1 MLKLS
6 VAVFLIGAGIGIA
19 AGGMSLLVTAFT
31 ALLQLVIDNIAQMP
45 LLLLSLFGLNIMFQM
60 MGLSLIVAG
69 VGFYFL
75 AASLAAF
82 LAIGV
87 PAIMAMLFPM
97 ALLSFA
103 VGGLAVSI
111 GLLGLGFAFIAAG
124 AAATAVSIIS
134 MIGALTSFST
144 DENGFTKFVTVVESI
159 EGADIDN
166 LEAVV
171 DEAQRYVMVQAQL
184 NTMSA
189 MQSIADGITGLLN
202 IANGNSE
209 SEKGKQKEVVLELN
223 NREFARAVVESLDGK
238 LNASIM

>member
-69 VGFYFL
+69 AGFQFL
-75 AASLAAF
+75 AVSLATF

-87 PAIMAMLFPM
+87 PAIMAMLLPM